1 MADFFELQ
9 QKAKSH
15 TRLLTLYFVL
25 AVIFIAVGVNLGVWV
40 ALLSSMQ
47 IYIPLQE
54 WPFHPWSWITTGI
67 VFVIILGMSVKRI
80 RQLGNGGHA
89 VAEMMNARRIHS
101 NTKDPNER
109 KLLNIVEEMAIA
121 SGVTMPGVYV
131 MDEETSINA
140 FAAGLKP
147 SLAVIVVTKGSLE
160 TFTRDELQGVIGH
173 EFSHIL
179 NGDMH
184 LNVKLIG
191 LLAGILA
198 IGQLGGFLLRS
209 SYYSRSSY
217 RHGSL
222 FSSSSSSSKNSSSGV
237 PVLAIGVGLFVV
249 GYTGLFFARLIKAGI
264 SRQREFLADAS
275 SVQFTRNK
283 EGIVQALAKIKQHQR
298 QGKLLSP
305 HVEDTNH
312 MCFESSVHLM
322 FNRWLGTHPP
332 IDDRILALDPYYR
345 LSRSP
350 VSKKAQRSVSATDT
364 PPLQFAE
371 ESMGFSSSQQQNV
384 SRGKAPSSTTE
395 AMQSIGQVNEHN
407 FNTALSII
415 GQIPDQLWHESQSN
429 VESAQLTAYAILMHA
444 DPDDWE
450 AMQPLLSQKLSAEQF
465 AQLQSWVKQLL
476 PLPAQIRLTLLSHIV
491 PRLQMMS
498 SEQNA
503 AFFALVL
510 EIIKFNKKIQLSEY
524 VIFALFKL
532 KLQPIQPKSSISNL
546 KLVKNDIAQM
556 LAAFQFSANQAAYE
570 DSTKPHQPYNS
581 WMKRF
586 ALGEVPTISC
596 DNFDAMR
603 VHHSLLQL
611 SRLQPLLKRSVIQAF
626 TDIVMADEQVHIDE
640 YELLRAV
647 CDYMDCPMPI
657 QDTNFT
663 QI

>member
-54 WPFHPWSWITTGI
+54 WPFHPWSWITTEI

-322 FNRWLGTHPP
+322 FNR
-332 IDDRILALDPYYR
+332 
-345 LSRSP
+345 
-350 VSKKAQRSVSATDT
+350 
-364 PPLQFAE
+364 
-371 ESMGFSSSQQQNV
+371 
-384 SRGKAPSSTTE
+384 
-395 AMQSIGQVNEHN
+395 
-407 FNTALSII
+407 
-415 GQIPDQLWHESQSN
+415 
-429 VESAQLTAYAILMHA
+429 
-444 DPDDWE
+444 
-450 AMQPLLSQKLSAEQF
+450 
-465 AQLQSWVKQLL
+465 
-476 PLPAQIRLTLLSHIV
+476 
-491 PRLQMMS
+491 
-498 SEQNA
+498 
-503 AFFALVL
+503 
-510 EIIKFNKKIQLSEY
+510 
-524 VIFALFKL
+524 
-532 KLQPIQPKSSISNL
+532 
-546 KLVKNDIAQM
+546 
-556 LAAFQFSANQAAYE
+556 
-570 DSTKPHQPYNS
+570 
-581 WMKRF
+581 
-586 ALGEVPTISC
+586 
-596 DNFDAMR
+596 
-603 VHHSLLQL
+603 
-611 SRLQPLLKRSVIQAF
+611 
-626 TDIVMADEQVHIDE
+626 
-640 YELLRAV
+640 
-647 CDYMDCPMPI
+647 
-657 QDTNFT
+657 
-663 QI
+663 